1 MKYRFIILFI
11 LLGFGALLA
20 PNAEATGQPINSS
33 AQLCWKK
40 SECFERRQFLS
51 LNDLTDGELAKGFV
65 QNKETLKACGGS
77 TDAANEKIGFC
88 LPAGGAETA
97 VSFGGK
103 NRFENFGEFIAFI
116 YRYGT
121 WAATIIAVFIV
132 LIGGIQWMVSGGNS
146 AMIDSAKKRIGGAIM
161 GLILLALSYTILN
174 TLNPYLVNFRL
185 PNVWLVNELEL
196 SPPLCSQL
204 RDDQKLFQ
212 IAEPG
217 KEVTP
222 VMREQA
228 YKTAR
233 NTDKYNKKPNQA
245 TCGAEYLVEGKA
257 SQSCT
262 GTLCPDKKF
271 TVCQQIDVSGADNV
285 KRFKP
290 GCSSGDIIIHFK
302 VSSLYQK
309 VLEAIPFSGAV
320 TNKVKSP
327 VWVDT
332 GNTETYVVPVCSE
345 NTYAPIVALNNTGP
359 NSLGSSGQIWIESV
373 KPQPA
378 SKQSLLVPGPFQ
390 EHDIHYAGLD
400 DSKFNCGGSK
410 PIGFLIRHDLLTPYQ
425 VTSPT
430 EVSDPNMWI
439 GWIRG
444 TQQGVAG
451 SFDDVKNFFIPYK
464 EATQG
469 GLLFDITLTQT
480 EVDSIKKDIGSGPP
494 VPTKSSNFKGVNID
508 PTTGKPIVPVGPGKL

>member
-1 MKYRFIILFI
+1 M
-11 LLGFGALLA
+11 LGFGALLA
-20 PNAEATGQPINSS
+20 PNAKATGQPINSS
-33 AQLCWKK
+33 AQLCWTK

-51 LNDLTDGELAKGFV
+51 LNDLTDTELSKGFV
-65 QNKETLKACGGS
+65 QNKETLKACGGK
-77 TDAANEKIGFC
+77 TNAADKQIGFC

-132 LIGGIQWMVSGGNS
+132 MIGGIQWMVSGGNS

-196 SPPLCSQL
+196 APPLCSQL

-222 VMREQA
+222 TLRDQA
-228 YKTAR
+228 YKLAR

-245 TCGAEYLVEGKA
+245 VCGAEYLVEGKA

-262 GTLCPDKKF
+262 GTLCPDGKA
-271 TVCQQIDVSGADNV
+271 TVCQSIEISGGKKIYN
-285 KRFKP
+285 P
-290 GCSSGDIIIHFK
+290 GCSSGDFIIHFAAG
-302 VSSLYQK
+302 SLKQL
-309 VLEAIPFSGAV
+309 VLEALVGSGIVAD
-320 TNKVKSP
+320 KLESP
-327 VWVDT
+327 TWIQSSSGGDYIVL
-332 GNTETYVVPVCSE
+332 VCSE
-345 NTYAPIVALNNTGP
+345 NSYSVVMNLDRG
-359 NSLGSSGQIWIESV
+359 NSGEVWVETA
-373 KPQPA
+373 KPQEGTN
-378 SKQSLLVPGPFQ
+378 QTLLVPGPFS
-390 EHDIHYAGLD
+390 EHDIHYSGLD
-400 DSKFNCGGSK
+400 QAKFKCSGK
-410 PIGFLIRHDLLTPYQ
+410 DPLGFLLYHEIKIAASGD
-425 VTSPT
+425 
-430 EVSDPNMWI
+430 DANMWF

-451 SFDDVKNFFIPYK
+451 KFDDVKNFYIPYK

-469 GLLFDITLTQT
+469 GLLFDVYVGGNEI
-480 EVDSIKKDIGSGPP
+480 DSIFDDMNSSPPAPTITPGNVPGPNSKP
-494 VPTKSSNFKGVNID
+494 QYFKTSPNF
-508 PTTGKPIVPVGPGKL
+508 